1 MLGEATKLYNE
12 KPNLIELSPKPDE
25 RYIFVGD
32 MHGCFET
39 VIRLF
44 IGDQQTKIEPLG
56 YPGFNS
62 NTRKKNIYIFNGDL
76 VDRGGSGYQIVSTLA
91 LFSLLDPTSC
101 LINRGNHE
109 SEMFGA
115 ST

>member
-1 MLGEATKLYNE
+1 M
-12 KPNLIELSPKPDE
+12 PNMIELSPKPDE

-44 IGDQQTKIEPLG
+44 IGDQAAKIEPLG

-76 VDRGGSGYQIVSTLA
+76 VDRGGSGY
-91 LFSLLDPTSC
+91 
-101 LINRGNHE
+101 
-109 SEMFGA
+109 
-115 ST
+115 